1 MRSGA
6 AIAADLLQMQK
17 RNQDAIALLR
27 KAADYL
33 MAAENRDELLHR
45 KPNYAEYILLKLAIL
60 LAMEKDYES
69 SEKLIQRIASW
80 KNFKDNLFLKQ
91 LSLINYAAMRKTA
104 SDSRF
109 LWIFPSEKE
118 KMREKFDKGFR
129 FNKRFNYL

>member
-1 MRSGA
+1 MLT

-80 KNFKDNLFLKQ
+80 KDFKDNLFLKQ

-104 SDSRF
+104 SDSRL
-109 LWIFPSEKE
+109 LWIFPS
-118 KMREKFDKGFR
+118 
-129 FNKRFNYL
+129 